1 MTDLPQRIPA
11 KYYEPSAEHARLAS
25 TLAGIGVPQKMIA
38 AQIGLEVKTL
48 HKHYGKEMEEGA
60 ARATSNVAKRLYDIA
75 MGDGKEALT
84 ACIFWLKCRA
94 GWRTTD
100 VEQHLTQ
107 LNIQNNVVGGQS
119 RTDDEIERFK
129 DRWQTIGVDSETV
142 SE

>member
-11 KYYEPSAEHARLAS
+11 KYYEPNEDHARLARN
-25 TLAGIGVPQKMIA
+25 LAGIGIPQKMIA

-48 HKHYGKEMEEGA
+48 QKHYSKEMEEGA
-60 ARATSNVAKRLYDIA
+60 ARAASAVAKRLYDIA